1 MLINLHNTEFIPSA
15 LLHKPELSRQLLIC
29 TEVKGRECG
38 LQRGETPFINFI
50 RFIYLLPPFI
60 NNMKKVHTI
69 DPRAVTV
76 FYANT

>member
-38 LQRGETPFINFI
+38 LQRGETQFYS
-50 RFIYLLPPFI
+50 IYLFI
-60 NNMKKVHTI
+60 
-69 DPRAVTV
+69 DSL
-76 FYANT
+76 YQ